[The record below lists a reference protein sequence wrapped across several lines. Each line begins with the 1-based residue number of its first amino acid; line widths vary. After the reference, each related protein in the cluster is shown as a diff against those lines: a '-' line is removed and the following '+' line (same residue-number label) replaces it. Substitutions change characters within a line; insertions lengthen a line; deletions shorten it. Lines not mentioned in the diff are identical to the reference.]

1 MKILVCA
8 ETRHGAVQPISFE
21 LLTGAR
27 RFLGDTAGT
36 VEALVTASDA
46 ATAAKPLG
54 AADAIIAVSHPA
66 FDQQTAEAY
75 GIALSTVV
83 AQRQPD
89 LVLCGYTA
97 LGLDV
102 APNLAA
108 QTRRPLVAYVTVFT
122 QGDGL
127 AGDGLVTAE
136 SQVYGGKFVARTE
149 TILPA
154 ILVINPGAFPETAAQ
169 EADVAQII
177 AVEPPAALD
186 HLKVRFVE
194 EMVPDKDAVDLTQAE
209 RIVCVGRGIGDKD
222 SIDLARDLAEAL
234 DAEIAGSRPVVD
246 GGWLPKERQVGKSG
260 RKVKPKLYI
269 SFGVSGAP
277 EHLEGMT
284 GADLIIAVNTDATAP
299 IFDVAHVGA
308 TCDLFDLLP
317 ALTDRVKSGSAR

>member
-1 MKILVCA
+1 MKILLCA
-8 ETRHGAVQPISFE
+8 ETRHGTVQPISFE
-21 LLTGAR
+21 LLTAAR
-27 RFLGDTAGT
+27 RFLGDTEGT
-36 VEALVTASDA
+36 VEALVAARD
-46 ATAAKPLG
+46 ATAAAQPLG
-54 AADAIIAVSHPA
+54 AADAVIAVSHPA
-66 FDQQTAEAY
+66 FEQMTAEAY
-75 GIALSTVV
+75 AIALSHVV

-108 QTRRPLVAYVTVFT
+108 QTQRPLVAYVTAFARGEDV
-122 QGDGL
+122 
-127 AGDGLVTAE
+127 VTAE
-136 SQVYGGKFVARTE
+136 SQVYGGKFLARTE
-149 TILPA
+149 TTGPA
-154 ILVINPGAFPETAAQ
+154 ILVINPGAFPEMPVQ
-169 EADVAQII
+169 EADASRII
-177 AVEPPAALD
+177 AVDAPSALN
-186 HLKVRFVE
+186 HLKVRFVA
-194 EMVPDKDAVDLTQAE
+194 EMTPDKDAVDLTQAE

-222 SIDLARDLAEAL
+222 SIDLARDLAEIL

-260 RKVKPKLYI
+260 RKVKPKLYM

-277 EHLEGMT
+277 EHLEGMS
-284 GADLIIAVNTDATAP
+284 GAEFIIAVDTDPTAP